1 MIRKDI
7 VNPQMPAITQL
18 HVYPVKSM
26 RGISVD
32 EAELTVRGLKY
43 DRNWMVTDQ
52 TGRFI
57 TQRELPKLASVT
69 VSISDGILQLSNASG
84 STISVS
90 PGSQPRKEIVTEVWG
105 DRCEALDEGD
115 EISGWLT
122 DSLGSLKGKS
132 LRLVRFNDSFKRVVD
147 PNYLKN
153 EHSHTTFA
161 DGFPFLITSEESLA
175 MLNDHLVQ
183 AGEYPVTM
191 DRFRPN
197 IVIKGLQPL
206 RENEIDQMASA
217 DGSFVLGLR
226 KPCKRC
232 KVTTV
237 DQESG
242 EIHEPKEPL
251 RTLTKME
258 TVPGLHGAYFGQNA
272 TLLKGEGENVKIGDQ
287 LDVVRE

>member
-1 MIRKDI
+1 
-7 VNPQMPAITQL
+7 MPVITQL
-18 HVYPVKSM
+18 HVYPIKSM

-57 TQRELPKLASVT
+57 TQRDLPKLASVT
-69 VSISDGILQLSNASG
+69 VSISEGILQLTNASG
-84 STISVS
+84 SVISVS
-90 PGSQPRKEIVTEVWG
+90 PGDQPRKELVTEVWG

-132 LRLVRFNDSFKRVVD
+132 LRLVRFKDSFKRAVD
-147 PNYLKN
+147 LKFLKG
-153 EHSHTTFA
+153 EHSNTAFA
-161 DGFPFLITSEESLA
+161 DGFPFLVTSEESLS
-175 MLNDHLVQ
+175 MVNDRLAD
-183 AGEYPVTM
+183 AGSNPITM
-191 DRFRPN
+191 GRFRPN
-197 IVIKGLQPL
+197 IVIKDLPPF
-206 RENEIDQMASA
+206 RENEIDQLASS

-242 EIHEPKEPL
+242 EIREPKEPL
-251 RTLTKME
+251 RTLTKMK
-258 TVPGLHGAYFGQNA
+258 TVPNLHGAYFGQNA
-272 TLLKGEGENVKIGDQ
+272 TLLKGKGVELRRGE
-287 LDVVRE
+287 LLEVVS